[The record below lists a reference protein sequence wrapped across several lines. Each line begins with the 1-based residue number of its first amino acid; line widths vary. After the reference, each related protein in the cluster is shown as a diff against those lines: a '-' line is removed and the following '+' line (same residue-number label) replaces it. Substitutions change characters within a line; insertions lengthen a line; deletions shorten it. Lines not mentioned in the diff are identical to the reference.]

1 MSLTNENESLRTEI
15 NEQISRNKNLNN
27 ENLSLV
33 EKYFKLIFNA
43 FYLLSKTN
51 NKYINIDSKEP
62 KNKCLRWNVVI
73 TF

>member
-33 EKYFKLIFNA
+33 EKYFKLILTHFIC
-43 FYLLSKTN
+43 YLRLT
-51 NKYINIDSKEP
+51 INI
-62 KNKCLRWNVVI
+62 
-73 TF
+73 

>member
-33 EKYFKLIFNA
+33 EKYFELIFNA

-51 NKYINIDSKEP
+51 NK
-62 KNKCLRWNVVI
+62 
-73 TF
+73 